1 MAYNALM
8 CR

>member
-1 MAYNALM
+1 MHALM